1 MLLFLRSNSPVS
13 DSSRSN
19 PFEPGSLH
27 GLNFGEFQEVIE
39 EVANTIPSPLKR
51 ALRDI
56 TFINGCHPWST
67 AVIGQCPYGTF
78 DSAGWDADNSIGHPW
93 ANTIWIS
100 SAAAQSDELPDVII
114 HEVAHAFVHHHLSN
128 CYFFQNE
135 VDSVEEL
142 LFLDFA
148 HDEANPA
155 ELLADAFT
163 LVFGSRGENSYTY
176 YLDKHDFVVQEAV
189 MSRIRAAVSLCSK

>member
-51 ALRDI
+51 AL
-56 TFINGCHPWST
+56 
-67 AVIGQCPYGTF
+67 GTF

-176 YLDKHDFVVQEAV
+176 YLDKHDFVVQEEV